1 MTSRD
6 DTIGQL
12 AQRIYQLSQ
21 PARDRNV
28 LPVWTVYNKPKD
40 FPHCFVARRFESGP
54 GGTSVATPDVIISPD
69 LEILREGMERCGLVC
84 MMRDEADDSVIIE
97 TWM

>member
-1 MTSRD
+1 MTD
-6 DTIGQL
+6 ETTIMAL
-12 AQRIYQLSQ
+12 AQRIYELNK

-28 LPVWTVYNKPKD
+28 LAIWTLYDHPRD
-40 FPHCFVARRFESGP
+40 FPHCYVARRSETGGGP
-54 GGTSVATPDVIISPD
+54 EPVITSNVIISPD

-84 MMRDEADDSVIIE
+84 MMRNDEDDPVIIE